1 MAVRKESIKKQAN
14 EMVAQALRPGEQII
28 SGVYAITGPS
38 PWLMN
43 QLGLL
48 GQFFID
54 YYYIAVTQQQVIF
67 VKVNRLSNRPKE
79 ISFTAPIQSVR
90 ISDYNRSSLWS
101 SFRYSVPTAAKLLPL
116 RRNFSSPQSHPV
128 QHKPPA
134 DLGEVGFPQNF
145 SAALFRLFGAAPGRA
160 TVARTRLAAPFRVHL
175 PPASGRRAHW

>member
-1 MAVRKESIKKQAN
+1 MAVRKETIKKQAN
-14 EMVAQALRPGEQII
+14 EVVAQALQPGEQII

-101 SFRYSVPTAAKLLPL
+101 SFRYSVPTAAKPL
-116 RRNFSSPQSHPV
+116 RLNVHRIWRQELDALVGVFGV
-128 QHKPPA
+128 PA
-134 DLGEVGFPQNF
+134 
-145 SAALFRLFGAAPGRA
+145 A
-160 TVARTRLAAPFRVHL
+160 
-175 PPASGRRAHW
+175 